1 MASYILTTPV
11 LALLGALLLF
21 GRVLPIAFVLALA
34 GRFAAAKAQPASAG
48 TLPTH
53 RPLFVALLTGVAL
66 VVVGLTY
73 VPALALG
80 PIAESLS

>member
-1 MASYILTTPV
+1 
-11 LALLGALLLF
+11 
-21 GRVLPIAFVLALA
+21 
-34 GRFAAAKAQPASAG
+34 AAAKRVPAGAG

-53 RPLFVALLTGVAL
+53 QPLFVVLLTGVAL

-73 VPALALG
+73 VPVLLLG

>member
-1 MASYILTTPV
+1 MAVASTPTIDTIRAARERLGDRVRETPV
-11 LALLGALLLF
+11 WQWRGDA
-21 GRVLPIAFVLALA
+21 IARTA
-34 GRFAAAKAQPASAG
+34 GAG